1 MFLLEV
7 ISFSEFKVC
16 DCLFVYR
23 YVSLCLF
30 CVLLKSCEE
39 DCYYYYCYNKEF
51 KVCDCL
57 FVYRT
62 MTDSQMVAN
71 PQIRERKQEG
81 TPSNPDTFLGVDAYT
96 VPQGIDA
103 AGMENA
109 VIDAQKKIN
118 QKRDT

>member
-1 MFLLEV
+1 
-7 ISFSEFKVC
+7 
-16 DCLFVYR
+16 
-23 YVSLCLF
+23 
-30 CVLLKSCEE
+30 
-39 DCYYYYCYNKEF
+39 
-51 KVCDCL
+51 
-57 FVYRT
+57 
-62 MTDSQMVAN
+62 MVAN

-118 QKRDT
+118 QKRDTFNSENAGRATRKVGKNRRIGSKEIEWRKIG